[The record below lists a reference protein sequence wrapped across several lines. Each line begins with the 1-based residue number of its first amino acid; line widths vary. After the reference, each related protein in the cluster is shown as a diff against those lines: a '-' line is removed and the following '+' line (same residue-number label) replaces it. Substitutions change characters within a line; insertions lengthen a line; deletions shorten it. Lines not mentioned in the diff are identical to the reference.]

1 MNDKDMEYSQTEI
14 EYTRGNQ
21 NHPQTKLCKYCRSE
35 MDVRASVCPSCRK
48 KQDHPLL
55 TVLLIAAVSIF
66 IVIPFLNGFRDGI
79 KKGLNNTST
88 SSVDRQA
95 DKHDSEATEQESRL
109 LFNQK
114 DIKISYTGIEET
126 SSRIKIKLFI
136 ENNSDTNYCVQV
148 RDFSVNNYMIDPL
161 FSSEIA
167 PKKMINDTITIS
179 KSKLDENNISEL
191 ENVEFKFHIFDWDHW
206 SDGFDSD
213 IINLS

>member
-1 MNDKDMEYSQTEI
+1 MNDKDIQYSQTEI

-48 KQDHPLL
+48 KQNHPLL

-66 IVIPFLNGFRDGI
+66 IVIPFLNGLRDGI

-95 DKHDSEATEQESRL
+95 DKQDSESTEQESRL

-148 RDFSVNNYMIDPL
+148 RDFSVNNYMIDPS

>member
-1 MNDKDMEYSQTEI
+1 MNNNKDVQYSQTEH
-14 EYTRGNQ
+14 EYSRGN
-21 NHPQTKLCKYCRSE
+21 QTKLCKYCRSE

-66 IVIPFLNGFRDGI
+66 VVIPFLNGFRDGI

-95 DKHDSEATEQESRL
+95 DKQDSESTEQESRL

-148 RDFSVNNYMIDPL
+148 RDFSVNNYMIDPT

-179 KSKLDENNISEL
+179 KSKLDENNISVL